1 MARRNLHY
9 YLILVLLIFCYTGFS
24 EAIGP
29 VSIDSVNFKRIE
41 HKKIRK
47 LISMQKDFG
56 VKTFDEIHPACYN
69 VPDSLDFRTFE
80 KSQLIR
86 QDEDVVWQH
95 LVHQSPN
102 DEFDGRIVTF
112 GLLYSKKNHTLM
124 YHNDSSTGIEEGQLL
139 FFNLRLLR
147 GIKNLAVALEVT
159 RVDNENKEFEYC
171 YVDHGDTKG
180 TQKFSLRPT
189 PDGFTELTQVTK
201 YHCKSRLR
209 DRRLY
214 SFFHEQIVKEFFTAI
229 KKKCESGKE
238 SIAVGL

>member
-1 MARRNLHY
+1 MTRRNLH
-9 YLILVLLIFCYTGFS
+9 LIFFLIFAISCFS
-24 EAIGP
+24 GYASGNEP
-29 VSIDSVNFKRIE
+29 VSIDSVNFRRIE
-41 HKKIRK
+41 HKKICK

-56 VKTFDEIHPACYN
+56 VRTFDEILPACYN
-69 VPDSLDFRTFE
+69 APDSLDFRTFE

-86 QDEDVVWQH
+86 QDAVVVWHH

-112 GLLYSKKNHTLM
+112 GLLYSKTNHTFL
-124 YHNDSSTGIEEGQLL
+124 YHNDSSAGIEEGQVL

-180 TQKFSLRPT
+180 TQKFSLKPT

-214 SFFHEQIVKEFFTAI
+214 SYFHEQIVKEFFTAI
-229 KKKCESGKE
+229 KKKCESAKE
-238 SIAVGL
+238 SVAVGL